1 MADLGA
7 EFNLATQLAD
17 KLKFVNSLIEQ
28 KGTLD
33 DEALK
38 RAKELVST
46 VGKLKGEYN
55 TTKDIQN
62 DAAKVADKLAT
73 TQNTMGAIL
82 KNNNFIS
89 RQTLQGIAN
98 QSNGVEE
105 LKDKLAQK
113 NAEAE
118 LGSSNAER
126 EADLLRQQ
134 IRTQQK
140 DLATRLQSLS
150 AEEKQVLILMQQEA
164 LYGGIN
170 KHLEEETQRLGN
182 IENAM
187 GLGGAALGA
196 FKNTL
201 DQMGAGGLANAL
213 GLDSANAAMEEAA
226 KKLTKNGEETVGF
239 AGKLAVLKVGAK
251 EMGKNLLTAVTDPLA
266 VISFLVKGFF
276 DIDKAQAQ
284 LSRTTGLSK
293 FQMMDFTDSVQ
304 AATRNVEGLSVPLT
318 DVLTITKEISDQ
330 MGMNAQILGTDNLIE
345 ASRLKEQMGLAAAEA
360 GSLAQ
365 LSALSGN
372 ELADVGANT
381 FDIVNNFNKTNGT
394 ALNASKIL
402 KDVATT
408 SKTIQVQL
416 GMNPEKLASA
426 ATEAA
431 KLGLSLQAVSGI
443 ADKLLDFESQISSE
457 LEAELLTG
465 QSINLEKARTLA
477 LNNDLQGLA
486 EELSNQA
493 AVQEAFAS
501 GNRIQQQAIAK
512 AMGMSVDEMS
522 QMFYQ
527 QQLTNMSAAEFRSI
541 YGEQNYEAAKN
552 LDIQQQIQKAIQ
564 SLQQS
569 FLPLLNIIIRTVQ
582 FLERGKIIT
591 VALGVAAAAFAINMG
606 AKLVTSIQ
614 TAIANMTTLL
624 GLTRATSQAA
634 SGAGGPGGGGAAG
647 GPGGL
652 IMSIGRALARV
663 GQQFANV
670 VKGGLAL
677 GIAGLALAGGFALA
691 LRMVQ
696 GVDPVQMLAF
706 AGAISVFAGAM
717 ALVGN
722 FSAQIIQGA
731 LGLGILAVS
740 LIPAAFAFSLLEGLD
755 TDALIAF
762 SVALPLL
769 SLAAAGLGFVA
780 PFIMAGAG
788 ALAVLGLAL
797 IPAAIG
803 FNMIQGLDVEAILSF
818 AAGIGVLAV
827 TTAAMGAAAPFILA
841 GSLAL
846 GALGLALVPL
856 SIGFQNMAEVNAEGL
871 VESLG
876 MLAGLGPSLAL
887 VGTSLLSIGAGL
899 GAVAIGGLVA
909 LPIIKALTGLGT
921 VSTGIS
927 SIFGGGEG
935 EASTGN
941 DPVAQKL
948 DELNANVVR
957 LIGAVE
963 SGGVVEIDGNRAGTA
978 FSLSATNV
986 A

>member
-1 MADLGA
+1 
-7 EFNLATQLAD
+7 
-17 KLKFVNSLIEQ
+17 
-28 KGTLD
+28 
-33 DEALK
+33 
-38 RAKELVST
+38 
-46 VGKLKGEYN
+46 
-55 TTKDIQN
+55 
-62 DAAKVADKLAT
+62 
-73 TQNTMGAIL
+73 
-82 KNNNFIS
+82 
-89 RQTLQGIAN
+89 
-98 QSNGVEE
+98 
-105 LKDKLAQK
+105 
-113 NAEAE
+113 
-118 LGSSNAER
+118 
-126 EADLLRQQ
+126 
-134 IRTQQK
+134 
-140 DLATRLQSLS
+140 
-150 AEEKQVLILMQQEA
+150 
-164 LYGGIN
+164 
-170 KHLEEETQRLGN
+170 
-182 IENAM
+182 
-187 GLGGAALGA
+187 
-196 FKNTL
+196 
-201 DQMGAGGLANAL
+201 
-213 GLDSANAAMEEAA
+213 
-226 KKLTKNGEETVGF
+226 
-239 AGKLAVLKVGAK
+239 
-251 EMGKNLLTAVTDPLA
+251 
-266 VISFLVKGFF
+266 
-276 DIDKAQAQ
+276 
-284 LSRTTGLSK
+284 
-293 FQMMDFTDSVQ
+293 
-304 AATRNVEGLSVPLT
+304 
-318 DVLTITKEISDQ
+318 
-330 MGMNAQILGTDNLIE
+330 
-345 ASRLKEQMGLAAAEA
+345 
-360 GSLAQ
+360 
-365 LSALSGN
+365 
-372 ELADVGANT
+372 
-381 FDIVNNFNKTNGT
+381 
-394 ALNASKIL
+394 
-402 KDVATT
+402 
-408 SKTIQVQL
+408 
-416 GMNPEKLASA
+416 
-426 ATEAA
+426 
-431 KLGLSLQAVSGI
+431 
-443 ADKLLDFESQISSE
+443 
-457 LEAELLTG
+457 
-465 QSINLEKARTLA
+465 
-477 LNNDLQGLA
+477 
-486 EELSNQA
+486 
-493 AVQEAFAS
+493 
-501 GNRIQQQAIAK
+501 
-512 AMGMSVDEMS
+512 
-522 QMFYQ
+522 
-527 QQLTNMSAAEFRSI
+527 
-541 YGEQNYEAAKN
+541 
-552 LDIQQQIQKAIQ
+552 
-564 SLQQS
+564 
-569 FLPLLNIIIRTVQ
+569 
-582 FLERGKIIT
+582 
-591 VALGVAAAAFAINMG
+591 
-606 AKLVTSIQ
+606 
-614 TAIANMTTLL
+614 
-624 GLTRATSQAA
+624 
-634 SGAGGPGGGGAAG
+634 
-647 GPGGL
+647 
-652 IMSIGRALARV
+652 
-663 GQQFANV
+663 
-670 VKGGLAL
+670 
-677 GIAGLALAGGFALA
+677 
-691 LRMVQ
+691 MVQ

>member
-1 MADLGA
+1 
-7 EFNLATQLAD
+7 
-17 KLKFVNSLIEQ
+17 
-28 KGTLD
+28 
-33 DEALK
+33 
-38 RAKELVST
+38 
-46 VGKLKGEYN
+46 
-55 TTKDIQN
+55 
-62 DAAKVADKLAT
+62 
-73 TQNTMGAIL
+73 
-82 KNNNFIS
+82 
-89 RQTLQGIAN
+89 
-98 QSNGVEE
+98 
-105 LKDKLAQK
+105 
-113 NAEAE
+113 
-118 LGSSNAER
+118 
-126 EADLLRQQ
+126 
-134 IRTQQK
+134 
-140 DLATRLQSLS
+140 
-150 AEEKQVLILMQQEA
+150 
-164 LYGGIN
+164 
-170 KHLEEETQRLGN
+170 
-182 IENAM
+182 
-187 GLGGAALGA
+187 
-196 FKNTL
+196 
-201 DQMGAGGLANAL
+201 
-213 GLDSANAAMEEAA
+213 
-226 KKLTKNGEETVGF
+226 
-239 AGKLAVLKVGAK
+239 
-251 EMGKNLLTAVTDPLA
+251 
-266 VISFLVKGFF
+266 
-276 DIDKAQAQ
+276 
-284 LSRTTGLSK
+284 
-293 FQMMDFTDSVQ
+293 
-304 AATRNVEGLSVPLT
+304 
-318 DVLTITKEISDQ
+318 
-330 MGMNAQILGTDNLIE
+330 
-345 ASRLKEQMGLAAAEA
+345 
-360 GSLAQ
+360 
-365 LSALSGN
+365 
-372 ELADVGANT
+372 
-381 FDIVNNFNKTNGT
+381 
-394 ALNASKIL
+394 
-402 KDVATT
+402 
-408 SKTIQVQL
+408 
-416 GMNPEKLASA
+416 
-426 ATEAA
+426 
-431 KLGLSLQAVSGI
+431 
-443 ADKLLDFESQISSE
+443 
-457 LEAELLTG
+457 
-465 QSINLEKARTLA
+465 
-477 LNNDLQGLA
+477 
-486 EELSNQA
+486 
-493 AVQEAFAS
+493 
-501 GNRIQQQAIAK
+501 
-512 AMGMSVDEMS
+512 MS

-552 LDIQQQIQKAIQ
+552 LDIQQQIQKSIQ
-564 SLQQS
+564 ALQQS
-569 FLPLLNIIIRTVQ
+569 IAPVLAFIVDIVVA
-582 FLERGKIIT
+582 LEKAKIIT
-591 VALGVAAAAFAINMG
+591 IALSIAAAAFAFNMG
-606 AKLVTSIQ
+606 AKLIGNVKQ
-614 TAIANMTTLL
+614 AITGIRA
-624 GLTRATSQAA
+624 LTGATQQAA
-634 SGAGGPGGGGAAG
+634 AAGGAAG
-647 GPGGL
+647 GGGGAGAGGTIL
-652 IMSIGRALARV
+652 GIGRALARIGRQAV
-663 GQQFANV
+663 NV
-670 VKGGLAL
+670 IKGGLAL

-780 PFIMAGAG
+780 PFIMTGAG

-927 SIFGGGEG
+927 SILGGGEG
-935 EASTGN
+935 EATTGN

-948 DELNANVVR
+948 DELNTNVVR